1 MASAVYALKEVRILD
16 DDWTS
21 QADPV
26 ERRRRQNRL
35 HQRAWR
41 RRRQQDRSSP
51 QKSGHVPAR
60 KEEQTTV
67 IHSRTLQPCGTATLS
82 LLQLAHDHVSGRQR
96 MMTTFERSQS
106 REVFWSIV
114 KTLGQSQGTLAYW
127 AELRALRKQSI
138 ITRILPLKMTTSSHS
153 KGCGDQSND
162 TDTLVSIHSLN
173 QFLEIAS
180 QYEHKLVFGA
190 SLALEHELF
199 MSIQY
204 TSLTGVMTNMSI
216 LLRLVGRPF
225 DGWADFYTEDMPIPP
240 SQTPESLKFTQLQR
254 TIPHESWIDPIPYAA
269 LRDNIIR
276 LQDELDVD
284 ELCSDFL
291 GGEVEGQSDLDG
303 RGMILWGKPWSE
315 DGWEMET
322 SQGRRDASGRS
333 ITLKNFHL
341 FSYELNIDVS
351 LEAPSSK

>member
-1 MASAVYALKEVRILD
+1 M
-16 DDWTS
+16 
-21 QADPV
+21 
-26 ERRRRQNRL
+26 
-35 HQRAWR
+35 
-41 RRRQQDRSSP
+41 
-51 QKSGHVPAR
+51 
-60 KEEQTTV
+60 
-67 IHSRTLQPCGTATLS
+67 TA
-82 LLQLAHDHVSGRQR
+82 
-96 MMTTFERSQS
+96 
-106 REVFWSIV
+106 
-114 KTLGQSQGTLAYW
+114 
-127 AELRALRKQSI
+127 
-138 ITRILPLKMTTSSHS
+138 SSHS

-190 SLALEHELF
+190 SLSLEHELF

-240 SQTPESLKFTQLQR
+240 PQTPESLKFTQLQR
-254 TIPHESWIDPIPYAA
+254 SIPHESWIDPIPYAV

-276 LQDELDVD
+276 LQDDLDVD

-291 GGEVEGQSDLDG
+291 GGEVEGHSDLDG

-315 DGWEMET
+315 DGWEVSEGFVKKWGFLLEGCSDLIT
-322 SQGRRDASGRS
+322 STNRWRQVRGEEMLV
-333 ITLKNFHL
+333 I
-341 FSYELNIDVS
+341 EV
-351 LEAPSSK
+351 